1 VSSLHGEIALWID
14 VLWEEAVCLLFQAD
28 KTCRMNCHLQ
38 LSRVMCTFAKYS
50 QSLKYLSARRCC
62 FYNLPARNL
71 YAAVECNK
79 RTVGNRCYTENIT
92 ASLNHTRL
100 VPRHWSDKAEDKT
113 EVETAKE
120 SSPGLFRRF
129 HQTYKEHGKILMCV
143 HLATSAV
150 WAAVFYCVAVRYELY
165 RQFCVNYNF
174 S

>member
-1 VSSLHGEIALWID
+1 
-14 VLWEEAVCLLFQAD
+14 
-28 KTCRMNCHLQ
+28 
-38 LSRVMCTFAKYS
+38 MCTFAKYS

-79 RTVGNRCYTENIT
+79 RTVGNRCYTENVT

-100 VPRHWSDKAEDKT
+100 VPRYWSDKAEDKT

-165 RQFCVNYNF
+165 RQFCLNWYRSTFQLTNAVSRALEARYCYLKAATHTGELVGN
-174 S
+174 